1 MPRIRPARHEPAHAR
16 HAHRTCRTRTHARQ
30 VQPVHAMSAPPDLQL
45 ERDAFGRLV
54 FTDAAG
60 LRHEGVVPVRAFPL
74 AAPDEGLSLVGHDG
88 SELAWIARLA
98 TLPDSLRA
106 LIDDELASREFT
118 PVILRLR
125 SVSTYSTPSTWE
137 VDTDR
142 GETRLVLGR
151 RGHPP
156 PGGRCAAHCR
166 QPGHPVF
173 GARPARDGPSLQAAA
188 RAVLVARRRVG
199 RHRLAPI
206 PAFPQRGQGAR
217 RQRLCGAWAGPS
229 PALPGCGARRQR
241 RWALPTLVI
250 TSHPP
255 VGWPRHE
262 RG

>member
-1 MPRIRPARHEPAHAR
+1 
-16 HAHRTCRTRTHARQ
+16 
-30 VQPVHAMSAPPDLQL
+30 MSAPPDLQL

-88 SELAWIARLA
+88 SELAWIARLS

-142 GETRLVLGR
+142 GETRLVLKGEEDIR
-151 RGHPP
+151 RLT
-156 PGGRCAAHCR
+156 GGALLIADS
-166 QPGHPVF
+166 QGIQFLV
-173 GARPARDGPSLQAAA
+173 RDLLAMD
-188 RAVLVARRRVG
+188 
-199 RHRLAPI
+199 RHSKRL
-206 PAFPQRGQGAR
+206 
-217 RQRLCGAWAGPS
+217 L
-229 PALPGCGARRQR
+229 
-241 RWALPTLVI
+241 
-250 TSHPP
+250 
-255 VGWPRHE
+255 E
-262 RG
+262 RFL